1 MGICMSGTSLQA
13 AEVYSSKDAENFLKE
28 KGIINEETVRAS
40 FEVVNG
46 EYAIQSCRQLENNQ
60 YESAITMAY
69 YEAGGQLVRADI
81 RPMSDKTNNF
91 QHNGIYITARLSY
104 SNTQGLIMGHH
115 TL

>member
-69 YEAGGQLVRADI
+69 
-81 RPMSDKTNNF
+81 
-91 QHNGIYITARLSY
+91 
-104 SNTQGLIMGHH
+104 
-115 TL
+115 